1 LLVAGADRDNALNDP
16 TSQRPLVNRPLPTAA
31 ETDANAQESFL
42 QKHPRLRRELYI
54 LGGGLAAGL
63 IMMPVCVYIAGT
75 LSLGPYYS
83 GGWVAFF
90 VDLFKGLFRG
100 WWAAWVLVLGPY
112 ALVAFLRV
120 TRLAYRRFLKPAE
133 SD

>member
-1 LLVAGADRDNALNDP
+1 LLVAGADRDNALNGP
-16 TSQRPLVNRPLPTAA
+16 TSQRPLVNQPSPTAA
-31 ETDANAQESFL
+31 ETDGYPQESFL

-63 IMMPVCVYIAGT
+63 IVMPVCVYIVGT
-75 LSLGPYYS
+75 LTLGPYFS

-90 VDLFKGLFRG
+90 VDLFKGLFHG

-112 ALVAFLRV
+112 ALVAFLRG
-120 TRLAYRRFLKPAE
+120 TRLFYRRVLNPTE

>member
-1 LLVAGADRDNALNDP
+1 MLVAGADRDNVLYDR
-16 TSQRPLVNRPLPTAA
+16 TSPRPLVNRPLPTPA
-31 ETDANAQESFL
+31 ETDPDAMESFL

-54 LGGGLAAGL
+54 LGGCLAAGL
-63 IMMPVCVYIAGT
+63 IVMPVCVYIAGT
-75 LSLGPYYS
+75 LTLGPYYS

-100 WWAAWVLVLGPY
+100 WWVAWVLVLGPY
-112 ALVAFLRV
+112 ALVAFLRL
-120 TRLAYRRFLKPAE
+120 TRQVYRRFLRPAE